1 MKAVDQN
8 FTSLVGGQ
16 ALVEEDQGLPLFLR
30 LDQVQQAGLIKLLKT
45 GSAQPKCNPRATD
58 SKWIQYD
65 STGNLVL
72 KRKRHNIF

>member
-30 LDQVQQAGLIKLLKT
+30 LDQVQRAGLDKQLKT
-45 GSAQPKCNPRATD
+45 GSAQPECNLADHFPFQSDVHPLLLA
-58 SKWIQYD
+58 
-65 STGNLVL
+65 LP
-72 KRKRHNIF
+72 H